1 MAGAWV
7 LPVLLPSLALLP
19 CLGSPGS
26 WALLPLWG
34 RGGTRVTG
42 VFQGCCLHKCC
53 CWEEGSLELWVQ
65 LWLEGPASW
74 VHHRC
79 CPAPCGCGALC
90 PTCHLCCCFQ
100 FYSSFGLSCCG
111 CGGARIPALPLSLVL
126 PPPPGVFLPEG
137 SHGQRS
143 RVGYGPWSHRVG
155 HSWVTN
161 TASSMCPNP
170 LTFGYKDV
178 WISPASWWDEHRKL
192 CRGMDV
198 LLKQEK
204 QRELFTIPW
213 WWCLPS
219 KPCMCVCGCVGICPA
234 FSGYS
239 HNNSDDL
246 LNVLTQ

>member
-34 RGGTRVTG
+34 RGGTGVTG
-42 VFQGCCLHKCC
+42 VFTASRVAAFISAAAGRWGAWSCGCSFGWRDQRH
-53 CWEEGSLELWVQ
+53 GS
-65 LWLEGPASW
+65 
-74 VHHRC
+74 HHRC
-79 CPAPCGCGALC
+79 CPAPCGCGGLC

-111 CGGARIPALPLSLVL
+111 CGGGARIPALPLSLVL
-126 PPPPGVFLPEG
+126 PPLPGVFLPEE

-143 RVGYGPWSHRVG
+143 LVGCGPWSHRVG

-161 TASSMCPNP
+161 TASSMGPNP

-192 CRGMDV
+192 CRGVDV

-204 QRELFTIPW
+204 QRELFTISW

-219 KPCMCVCGCVGICPA
+219 KPLHVCVWVCGCVCIYLSCFFWILP
-234 FSGYS
+234 
-239 HNNSDDL
+239 
-246 LNVLTQ
+246 Q

>member
-7 LPVLLPSLALLP
+7 LPVLLPSQALLP

-26 WALLPLWG
+26 WAMLPLWG

-53 CWEEGSLELWVQ
+53 CWEEGSLELWAQ

-111 CGGARIPALPLSLVL
+111 CGGPRSQHCLCPWFCLLPLEYSCLKDPMDRGAGWAMVHGVTEWGTAEWLTL
-126 PPPPGVFLPEG
+126 PPPCVPIHSPSDIKMCGSLQYPGGMSTGSFVEVWMFYWSKRNKGSSSQYHGDGVYLQSLACVCVGVWVF
-137 SHGQRS
+137 
-143 RVGYGPWSHRVG
+143 
-155 HSWVTN
+155 
-161 TASSMCPNP
+161 
-170 LTFGYKDV
+170 
-178 WISPASWWDEHRKL
+178 
-192 CRGMDV
+192 V
-198 LLKQEK
+198 LLF
-204 QRELFTIPW
+204 LDTPTII
-213 WWCLPS
+213 
-219 KPCMCVCGCVGICPA
+219 VTIC
-234 FSGYS
+234 
-239 HNNSDDL
+239 
-246 LNVLTQ
+246 